1 MGLPDYPVSPRLA
14 LALILIVQGGLSSAC
29 AGTLPHGGAS
39 AASAERD
46 FKSRAAAVIA
56 WTAEDYEP
64 TDWSDRG
71 KYSFPKAIARYE
83 RHGLQDVAANNYI
96 REYGEGKYTFFHFP
110 FVGIA
115 RLMALYPEAP
125 AIAEYRASFL
135 RRILHP
141 GKGNHYGALYG
152 EGTENHITMS
162 RTSGYLFAEMA
173 EDIPELEERAGE
185 WKALLREWVFQWS
198 RRALEVGTGEWDSSV
213 YTFYNLVGWLNL
225 YDFAED
231 AKVRDAARA
240 VLDHYA
246 MAMALKITDGVYGGG
261 ESRGGTKYGGDH
273 WTATEALA
281 HLWYGPFPGRKIGA
295 DMPSNNFIH
304 SVHGA
309 TSDYRPPVAAVNLA
323 RKENVAPATYHNTK
337 PSYLMTRAAESFEVF
352 HMAPSFTLG
361 SVATPYG
368 GWTNASYGI
377 VNWKLVMRDADKGPA
392 VVWGNSAMKSE
403 KHARGRNP
411 YDQFLQA
418 GPVLAQLT
426 RVPADADAVA
436 ARMRAQVEEWKA
448 AFRRD
453 FDARW
458 GKGQDH
464 STIEDTARGD
474 LARATRSILHFP
486 AAVETVTEGTITFLR
501 YGDSFAAIRSLA
513 NPLPAKE
520 TGGRLVD
527 EGERG
532 QLTGFVI
539 EVAGAD
545 RFPGFG
551 DFRRAVRERT
561 RLSRDADQPLAV
573 FYRDLRGRELAFH
586 FRPEGEFVVPDF
598 DWGYGVTEK
607 RVFMKTPDW
616 KQPDWPSGEGH
627 GRMGELFI
635 DGIPRLHCPGE
646 PVYAGPG
653 LLQRNGRLLLE
664 RDGRHYTLDYR
675 GDLPEFKENKN
686 RLAKP

>member
-1 MGLPDYPVSPRLA
+1 MGLPAYPVSPRISIA
-14 LALILIVQGGLSSAC
+14 LTLIVLVGL
-29 AGTLPHGGAS
+29 S

-46 FKSRAAAVIA
+46 FKARAAAVIA

-71 KYSFPKAIARYE
+71 KYSFPKAIARFE

-125 AIAEYRASFL
+125 AISEHRASFL

-141 GKGNHYGALYG
+141 GEGNHYGALYG

-173 EDIPELEERAGE
+173 EDIPELRERARE
-185 WKALLREWVFQWS
+185 WKALLRDWVFQWS
-198 RRALEVGTGEWDSSV
+198 KRALRVGTGEWDSSV

-231 AKVRDAARA
+231 GDVRKAARA

-246 MAMALKITDGVYGGG
+246 VAMALKITDGVYGGG

-273 WTATEALA
+273 WTATEALG
-281 HLWYGPFPGRKIGA
+281 HLWYGPFPGRDIGA
-295 DMPSNNFIH
+295 DMPSGNFIH
-304 SVHGA
+304 SVHAA
-309 TSDYRPPVAAVNLA
+309 TSDYRPPVAAVDLA
-323 RKENVAPATYHNTK
+323 RKRDLITATYHNTK

-352 HMAPSFTLG
+352 HRAPSFTLG

-377 VNWKLVMRDADKGPA
+377 VNWKLVMRNPDKGPA

-411 YDQFLQA
+411 FDQFLQA

-426 RVPADADAVA
+426 YVPADADAVA
-436 ARMRAQVEEWKA
+436 AGMRAKVEEWKA

-458 GKGQDH
+458 GKGQNH

-486 AAVETVTEGTITFLR
+486 SAVETATKSNLTFLR
-501 YGDSFAAIRSLA
+501 YGDTFVAIRSLA
-513 NPLPAKE
+513 NPLPE
-520 TGGRLVD
+520 SGGEGRLVD
-527 EGERG
+527 EGERE
-532 QLTGFVI
+532 QLTGFI
-539 EVAGAD
+539 LEVAGTD
-545 RFPGFG
+545 RFSSFAAFKAVVL
-551 DFRRAVRERT
+551 DKTRMWREKRR
-561 RLSRDADQPLAV
+561 PLAV
-573 FYRDLRGRELAFH
+573 HYRDLDGRKLEFR
-586 FRPEGEFVVPDF
+586 FRPEGAFVVLDF
-598 DWGYGVTEK
+598 DWGYGVREK
-607 RVFMKTPDW
+607 RVFMKTADW

-627 GRMGELFI
+627 GRMGEIFI
-635 DGIPRLHCPGE
+635 DGIPRVHCAAE

-653 LLQRNGRLLLE
+653 LLQRAGRLMLE
-664 RDGRHYTLDYR
+664 SGGNRYTLDFR
-675 GDLPEFKENKN
+675 GEEPEFTEGKID
-686 RLAKP
+686 LAKP